1 MMPDAMTPAASRLD
15 AAPTPREN
23 PRDVDRENS
32 VLRELV
38 TVYRHLSGLAMQDAD
53 LAGVVQL
60 ISERAQATVAV
71 VSQLMDVQT
80 AASPGLPAEK
90 AAALVRDHVVHPR
103 LGQVLR
109 ASRLSQRALRLP
121 NVGGVPAIIVA
132 PILVGDEVPSY
143 LITLDPAEE
152 SFGEDMSLL
161 VTEHAATICG
171 VILGRERVVAAAAR
185 RVRDDL
191 VEGLL
196 LGRGRDA
203 ADAARWAGHLGYDP
217 TRAHHLAAIAFELPP
232 SRAARGART
241 PWRPSPSTSPRRGR
255 PTPSR
260 CASAS
265 GSPSSTS

>member
-1 MMPDAMTPAASRLD
+1 MPDAMSQAASRLN
-15 AAPTPREN
+15 AVSTPREN

-80 AASPGLPAEK
+80 AASPGLPPEK

-121 NVGGVPAIIVA
+121 NVGGVPPIIVA

-171 VILGRERVVAAAAR
+171 VILGRERVVAAAAP
-185 RVRDDL
+185 
-191 VEGLL
+191 
-196 LGRGRDA
+196 
-203 ADAARWAGHLGYDP
+203 LGYAP
-217 TRAHHLAAIAFELPP
+217 GRAPPLPPSAFELPP
-232 SRAARGART
+232 ARAADAEPLRQRIRESIEHFVTTRA
-241 PWRPSPSTSPRRGR
+241 PE
-255 PTPSR
+255 
-260 CASAS
+260 AIVSAPEAE
-265 GSPSSTS
+265 GVGVGGWP

>member
-1 MMPDAMTPAASRLD
+1 MPDPTQAASRLT
-15 AAPTPREN
+15 AQPTPREN
-23 PRDVDRENS
+23 PRDVDRENA

-60 ISERAQATVAV
+60 ISERASATVAV

-80 AASPGLPAEK
+80 ASSPGLPPEK

-203 ADAARWAGHLGYDP
+203 DDAARWAAHLGYDP
-217 TRAHHLAAIAFELPP
+217 TRQPQRRRDRV
-232 SRAARGART
+232 RAAAGA
-241 PWRPSPSTSPRRGR
+241 GR
-255 PTPSR
+255 PTPRR
-260 CASAS
+260 CGS
-265 GSPSSTS
+265 GSGNQSSTS